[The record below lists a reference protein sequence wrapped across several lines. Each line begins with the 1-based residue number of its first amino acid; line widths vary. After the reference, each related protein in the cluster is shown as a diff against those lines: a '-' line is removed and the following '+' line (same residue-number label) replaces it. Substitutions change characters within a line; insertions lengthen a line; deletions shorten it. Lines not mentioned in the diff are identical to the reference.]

1 MAFKCIV
8 AMVKPNLTDKVVD
21 AAKDVGS
28 SGATI
33 ISASGTGKREAKSF
47 FGLSIDVR
55 TDIILFIVQDEKV
68 QEVLSA
74 IEKSGRFC
82 EPGTG
87 IAFVMPVEQAV
98 GMQSQLATQGK

>member
-8 AMVKPNLTDKVVD
+8 AMVKPSLTDKVVD
-21 AAKDVGS
+21 AAKKVGS

-33 ISASGTGKREAKSF
+33 ITASGTGKHEAKSF

-55 TDIILFIVQDEKV
+55 TDIILFVVQDDNV
-68 QEVLSA
+68 DLVLSA
-74 IEKSGRFC
+74 IERGGRFS

-87 IAFVMPVEQAV
+87 IAFVVPVEKAV
-98 GMQSQLATQGK
+98 GMQSQLSAQQ